1 MRGERVISLV
11 LGVCAVSCATAPA
24 PKPAPLPAH
33 LSDAAQYQKALEH
46 AYTAIAERETTPLKV
61 PQVDLQAAA
70 SIPIPDN
77 RTVRGAL
84 AYFTT
89 DLKGDVQESLI
100 RSAQY
105 KNMID
110 RVLDEYN
117 LPKALAYLPV
127 IESAYVPTLTS
138 SAGAHGIWQFMR
150 ETARDYGLRVD
161 WWVDE
166 RADPERST
174 KAAAAYLRD
183 LYSEFHDWPLALA
196 AYNAGAA
203 RIERAMEKTGATS
216 FWDLVDTTAIPR
228 ETRGYVPTFFATVII
243 ASDPANYGF
252 RLEEPRDPAIRRVAI
267 EGPVSL
273 RYLSEVTSVDERTL
287 RDLNPFLRHAI
298 LPPGKSTVRLPAAA
312 ANAVEARAA
321 TLKND
326 DADVAVCTYTLRHG
340 DTVKKLARALGTSS
354 RTILAMNDLDSSD
367 RIRRGDTLYLPVRA
381 RELGNLL
388 AGAQVYYAV
397 RRGDTLYSVAR
408 RHNITVA
415 ELCDLNQFSRRHKLH
430 PGEKIRV
437 AEPRAL
443 SAGGM

>member
-33 LSDAAQYQKALEH
+33 VSDAADYQKALEH
-46 AYTAIAERETTPLKV
+46 AYTAITERETTPLKV

-77 RTVRGAL
+77 RTVRGAV
-84 AYFTT
+84 AYFTS
-89 DLKGDVQESLI
+89 DLKDDVQESLI

-105 KNMID
+105 RKMID

-127 IESAYVPTLTS
+127 IESAYLPTLTS

-196 AYNAGAA
+196 AYNAGAT

-228 ETRGYVPTFFATVII
+228 ETRGYVPTFFATLII
-243 ASDPANYGF
+243 ASDPASYGF

-298 LPPGKSTVRLPAAA
+298 VPPGKSTVRLPAAA
-312 ANAVEARAA
+312 A
-321 TLKND
+321 
-326 DADVAVCTYTLRHG
+326 DA
-340 DTVKKLARALGTSS
+340 
-354 RTILAMNDLDSSD
+354 
-367 RIRRGDTLYLPVRA
+367 
-381 RELGNLL
+381 
-388 AGAQVYYAV
+388 
-397 RRGDTLYSVAR
+397 
-408 RHNITVA
+408 
-415 ELCDLNQFSRRHKLH
+415 
-430 PGEKIRV
+430 
-437 AEPRAL
+437 
-443 SAGGM
+443 